1 MKAKYKGI
9 LIATMLAI
17 SGNMYSQNI
26 HIGNKSN
33 AIVGNVSEHTFINEK
48 CALEFNIDVSE
59 QGSYYACFWVHPLRY
74 DINEYASYAVYVNNT
89 LVGNIAPTIPGWQAI
104 GLSDNSAISLSKGI
118 NNIIVVGDEYAV
130 PMVEMVQLA
139 LDYASAQI
147 FQSDT
152 IEQIASVVETD
163 DVIISDGM
171 EGSISMPLSYSYNQR
186 IMVNPNEDIEV
197 ETYDALSHSVD
208 ILFSGRR
215 GNWSSTPE
223 MSQHLNWY
231 KESEA
236 YSTQSN
242 DHKAYLRV
250 KSRTPGQAYYTIK
263 LRGGESGVK
272 QSVDILRINIID
284 TLGNVRN
291 TYLAEDCSAFYA
303 HADGVLLSGNS
314 YVSKVRCAGTMGSVT
329 SVTPVLAITGAG
341 STPGRIIKL
350 GNLLDL
356 TSKYFEV
363 ETTPIISTTG
373 FHVYNSSSMSSDG
386 HCNVKLIYNSS
397 NAQYVSQ
404 VKKGN
409 DNTSVISAQCQD
421 LNILKSKESVTIIG
435 ATGKVDVAI
444 YMFDGV
450 KVAEASGS
458 ESVSLSTAELP
469 IGVYVIK
476 ATDSTGNKLI
486 QKIVIK

>member
-74 DINEYASYAVYVNNT
+74 DINEYATYAVYVNNA
-89 LVGNIAPTIPGWQAI
+89 LVGNIAPTTPGWQAI

-118 NNIIVVGDEYAV
+118 NNIIVVGDKYAV

-139 LDYASAQI
+139 LDYASSQI
-147 FQSDT
+147 LQSDT
-152 IEQIASVVETD
+152 IEQIANFAETND
-163 DVIISDGM
+163 LIISDGM

-186 IMVNPNEDIEV
+186 IMVNPNEEIEV

-208 ILFSGRR
+208 IFFSSRR

-272 QSVDILRINIID
+272 QSVDTLKINIID
-284 TLGNVRN
+284 TLGNVRK

-314 YVSKVRCAGTMGSVT
+314 YVSKVRSTGLIGNLT
-329 SVTPVLAITGAG
+329 SLTPVLAITGAG

-350 GNLLDL
+350 GNFQDI
-356 TSKYFEV
+356 TTMYFEV

-386 HCNVKLIYNSS
+386 HCYVKLIYNNS

-409 DNTSVISAQCQD
+409 DNTSVISAQYQYFD
-421 LNILKSKESVTIIG
+421 ILKSKESVTVVG
-435 ATGKVDVAI
+435 ADGDIDVAI
-444 YMFDGV
+444 YTFDGV
-450 KVAEASGS
+450 KAAEASGT

-469 IGVYVIK
+469 IGIYVVK

>member
-74 DINEYASYAVYVNNT
+74 DINEYASYAVYVNNA
-89 LVGNIAPTIPGWQAI
+89 LVGNIAPTTPGWQAI

-130 PMVEMVQLA
+130 PMVDMVQFG

-147 FQSDT
+147 LQSDT
-152 IEQIASVVETD
+152 IGQIADFAEPND
-163 DVIISDGM
+163 LIISDGM

-186 IMVNPNEDIEV
+186 IMVNPNEEIEV

-208 ILFSGRR
+208 IFFSSRR

-272 QSVDILRINIID
+272 QSVDTLKINIID
-284 TLGNVRN
+284 TLGNVRK

-314 YVSKVRCAGTMGSVT
+314 YVSKVRSTGLIGNLT
-329 SVTPVLAITGAG
+329 SLTPVLAITGAG

-350 GNLLDL
+350 GNFQDI
-356 TSKYFEV
+356 TTMYFEV

-386 HCNVKLIYNSS
+386 HCYVKLIYNNS

-404 VKKGN
+404 VNRGN
-409 DNTSVISAQCQD
+409 DNTSVISAQYQYFD
-421 LNILKSKESVTIIG
+421 ILKSKESVTVVG
-435 ATGKVDVAI
+435 ADGDIDVAI
-444 YMFDGV
+444 YTFDGV

-469 IGVYVIK
+469 IGIYVVK

>member
-1 MKAKYKGI
+1 MKAKYKII
-9 LIATMLAI
+9 LIATILAI
-17 SGNMYSQNI
+17 SGKMYSENLL
-26 HIGNKSN
+26 IGNKSN
-33 AIVGNVSEHTFINEK
+33 TIVGNVSEHTFMNDK
-48 CALEFNIDVSE
+48 CAVEFNIDVSE

-74 DINEYASYAVYVNNT
+74 DINEYATYAVYVNNA
-89 LVGNIAPTIPGWQAI
+89 LVGNIAPTTPGWQAI
-104 GLSDNSAISLSKGI
+104 GLSDDSVISLSEG
-118 NNIIVVGDEYAV
+118 NNSIVIVGDESAV
-130 PMVEMVQLA
+130 PMVDMVQFG

-147 FQSDT
+147 LQSDT
-152 IEQIASVVETD
+152 IGQIADFAEPND
-163 DVIISDGM
+163 LIISDGM

-186 IMVNPNEDIEV
+186 IMVNPNEEIEV

-208 ILFSGRR
+208 IFFSSRR

-223 MSQHLNWY
+223 MNQHLNWY

-236 YSTQSN
+236 YSSQSN

-250 KSRTPGQAYYTIK
+250 KSMTPGQAFYTIK

-469 IGVYVIK
+469 IGIYVVK